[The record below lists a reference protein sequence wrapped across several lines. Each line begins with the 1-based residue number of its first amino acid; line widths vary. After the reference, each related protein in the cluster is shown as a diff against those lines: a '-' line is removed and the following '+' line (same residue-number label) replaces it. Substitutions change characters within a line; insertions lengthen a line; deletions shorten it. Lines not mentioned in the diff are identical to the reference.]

1 MEEERERRGRREER
15 LGREENEEGE
25 EAWHPWASPGV
36 LLIGQ
41 EKQEVAMGAPGASTQ
56 QLCNA
61 TKKTKTYL
69 QEAPLALGF
78 FGKL

>member
-1 MEEERERRGRREER
+1 MGKERRAARERGK
-15 LGREENEEGE
+15 GGGG

-56 QLCNA
+56 QLCNG
-61 TKKTKTYL
+61 TKKTKTCL
-69 QEAPLALGF
+69 QKSPLALGF
-78 FGKL
+78 SLVI